1 MKKQK
6 SNKNKRVK
14 DKDKDIEHFCQS
26 VNTILTKINERCAP
40 KARRETA

>member
-6 SNKNKRVK
+6 STKNKRGK

-26 VNTILTKINERCAP
+26 VNNILTKINERCGP